1 MVLSGIM
8 VRKFLQRYAI
18 ILKNRLAD
26 NCLTINILLIILGAF
41 GAEDYQENVDSQCV
55 TGQ

>member
-1 MVLSGIM
+1 MVFSGIM
-8 VRKFLQRYAI
+8 VLKYLQRYAI

-41 GAEDYQENVDSQCV
+41 GAEDYQ
-55 TGQ
+55 

>member
-1 MVLSGIM
+1 M

-18 ILKNRLAD
+18 ILKNRLSD

-41 GAEDYQENVDSQCV
+41 GAEDYQ
-55 TGQ
+55 